1 MGLVPLLLQFSAP
14 GATLPSLCV
23 FPTPFPHLSRRFG
36 TAALPSTL
44 LLPSRPSTSASPS
57 PACAIPVSA
66 VLALEMLLEQ
76 FCPRAHKLNY
86 AIGQAS
92 GAGEAWWPG
101 RDGRSRVRVQSR
113 LLEWTADEGSRADGG
128 GNMCKRPYGRERVMP
143 QDRDMGRQ
151 MQNRDFVEA
160 QREKEGPKRIAQY
173 TTLHAAPWRDCYLGR
188 KLVKETTHLFDAS
201 LWCSCVPRGAAGTA
215 PIICV
220 AVGDQKS
227 WAALAI
233 PALPRPALRSSP
245 LCVLVRIRPPSCCSE
260 EMHER
265 PRRSQITPSAVCPPI
280 CLTTTPTTP
289 FTLSGKIQKR
299 KTWIPELNI
308 PCTITH
314 ATRRRALVS
323 TGLGAA
329 RNVGHFSRQ
338 SPCELRQDT
347 CASLPTPLVQAN
359 GSDVPVPAPNPH
371 RHSTCKRNARSTAVP
386 EWRCSK

>member
-1 MGLVPLLLQFSAP
+1 
-14 GATLPSLCV
+14 
-23 FPTPFPHLSRRFG
+23 
-36 TAALPSTL
+36 
-44 LLPSRPSTSASPS
+44 
-57 PACAIPVSA
+57 
-66 VLALEMLLEQ
+66 
-76 FCPRAHKLNY
+76 
-86 AIGQAS
+86 
-92 GAGEAWWPG
+92 
-101 RDGRSRVRVQSR
+101 
-113 LLEWTADEGSRADGG
+113 
-128 GNMCKRPYGRERVMP
+128 MCKRPYGRERVIP

-151 MQNRDFVEA
+151 MQNNRDFVEA

-188 KLVKETTHLFDAS
+188 RSLKRRRSNGAS
-201 LWCSCVPRGAAGTA
+201 FARRVPRGAAATA

-220 AVGDQKS
+220 DVGDQKS

-233 PALPRPALRSSP
+233 PALPRPALRFSP
-245 LCVLVRIRPPSCCSE
+245 LCVLVRCSE

-265 PRRSQITPSAVCPPI
+265 PRRSQIIPSAVCPPI

-347 CASLPTPLVQAN
+347 CASRLTPLVQAN

-371 RHSTCKRNARSTAVP
+371 RHSTSKRNARSTAVP
-386 EWRCSK
+386 EWRCSKCQFPPRYFHLTFFLPPLPLS